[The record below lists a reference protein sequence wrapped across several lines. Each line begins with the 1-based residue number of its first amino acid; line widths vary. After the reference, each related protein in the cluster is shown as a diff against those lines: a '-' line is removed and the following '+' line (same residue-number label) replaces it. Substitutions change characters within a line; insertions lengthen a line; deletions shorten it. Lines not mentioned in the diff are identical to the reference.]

1 MDLKTQFESAVADSK
16 TLSEKPSNEI
26 LLQLYSLYKQ
36 GTEGDNTS
44 EPPANLFDFVAKAK
58 YQAWEDLKGK
68 SRDTAMEEY
77 IRLVTRLKTV

>member
-36 GTEGDNTS
+36 ATEGDNSAT
-44 EPPANLFDFVAKAK
+44 PPANPFDFVAKAK

-68 SRDTAMEEY
+68 SSDTAMEEY
-77 IRLVTRLKTV
+77 IQLVTRLKTT